1 MGRNDVVAVVA
12 PVWSDKPGRHEALA
26 LLDMGEWDVDSTLL
40 CPMSELHGLFIAG
53 PQAFR
58 RPCPVVVSFR
68 VGGVGDCCRR
78 GRLFESFVGESGGRR
93 VWVRRS
99 RPRSQAN
106 RVPAAGGELPNEACR
121 RAWAGRG
128 YNFLTDSAC
137 L

>member
-12 PVWSDKPGRHEALA
+12 PVWSDKLGRHEALA

-78 GRLFESFVGESGGRR
+78 GRLFESFVGESGVVVCRR

-99 RPRSQAN
+99 RPRS
-106 RVPAAGGELPNEACR
+106 RRTVCLLRAASCPMR
-121 RAWAGRG
+121 HAGARG
-128 YNFLTDSAC
+128 LAGVTTF
-137 L
+137 

>member
-78 GRLFESFVGESGGRR
+78 GRLFESSSE
-93 VWVRRS
+93 
-99 RPRSQAN
+99 QAN

>member
-12 PVWSDKPGRHEALA
+12 PVWSDKLGRHEALA

-78 GRLFESFVGESGGRR
+78 GRLFESFVGESGVVVCGCVGVVLGARR
-93 VWVRRS
+93 TVCLLR
-99 RPRSQAN
+99 
-106 RVPAAGGELPNEACR
+106 AASCPMR
-121 RAWAGRG
+121 HAGARG
-128 YNFLTDSAC
+128 LAGVTTF
-137 L
+137 